1 MAEITK
7 VTKTTTAGQGVG
19 RTDTILGQKG
29 SYTTN
34 KPGLETTTQTNP
46 LIKVDGES
54 NPGDATTTSTET
66 SPERRTTETRLG
78 VVNRKVE
85 DANQVRQTQGE
96 QKTERVVRED
106 AGIQISFKM
115 RISSF
120 L

>member
-1 MAEITK
+1 MADLVK
-7 VTKTTTAGQGVG
+7 VSRTSTAGQGVS
-19 RTDTILGQKG
+19 RTDGLQGQKG
-29 SYTTN
+29 SYSSSTQ
-34 KPGLETTTQTNP
+34 GLETTTQTNP
-46 LIKVDGES
+46 ETIVNGES
-54 NPGDATTTSTET
+54 TPGDATTTSTET